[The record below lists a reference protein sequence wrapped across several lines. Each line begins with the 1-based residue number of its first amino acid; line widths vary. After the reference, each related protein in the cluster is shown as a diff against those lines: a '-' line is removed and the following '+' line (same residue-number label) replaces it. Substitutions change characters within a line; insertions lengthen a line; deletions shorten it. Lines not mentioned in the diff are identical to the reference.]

1 MRKMHLSLHQQ
12 LNQFEAEQQ
21 QIADAIIEVQRRIAI
36 LDEVM
41 SWSVPSYEAEQEY
54 SHEFEYQN
62 GDAEVPSMGF

>member
-1 MRKMHLSLHQQ
+1 MKKMHQCLHQQ

-21 QIADAIIEVQRRIAI
+21 QIAEAIIVVQRRIAV

-41 SWSVPSYEAEQEY
+41 SWSVPGYEAEQEY

-62 GDAEVPSMGF
+62 GDAEIPSRGF

>member
-1 MRKMHLSLHQQ
+1 MKKMHQSLHQQ

-21 QIADAIIEVQRRIAI
+21 QIAEAIIVVQRRIAV

-41 SWSVPSYEAEQEY
+41 SWSVPGYEAEQEY

-62 GDAEVPSMGF
+62 GDAEIPSRGF